1 MARHNS
7 RGLSFS
13 LNFNFGKEKNIMS
26 IVEKTAYLKGLADG
40 LEIDKSTKEG
50 KLISALIDLV
60 DEMAKNIEDIE
71 MDIDELYEYAE
82 ELDEDLG
89 DVEEVLLDD
98 EDDYYDDDECC
109 DGNCCDCDLDCDDC
123 DGEEYYDDTDY
134 FEITCPACGDV
145 VNFDDSIDPENLRC
159 PACGEKFS
167 CIVEEDD
174 LAAIDGEEA

>member
-1 MARHNS
+1 MT
-7 RGLSFS
+7 LT
-13 LNFNFGKEKNIMS
+13 
-26 IVEKTAYLKGLADG
+26 EKTAYIKGLCEG
-40 LEIDKSTKEG
+40 LELDKKDSAEAKII
-50 KLISALIDLV
+50 KALIDLC
-60 DEMAKNIEDIE
+60 DDMAKEIDDIE
-71 MDIDELYEYAE
+71 CDIADLADYCE

-109 DGNCCDCDLDCDDC
+109 DGNCCDCDLDCDD
-123 DGEEYYDDTDY
+123 EEYYDDTDY

-145 VNFDDSIDPENLRC
+145 VNFDDSKVNFDDSIDPENLRC